1 MFSPHR
7 SDSGSALTT
16 RRPIIIATL
25 VLAALCANVA
35 PANEEAQT
43 GHVAKTIADSDPDD
57 RHLRLAVA
65 GLSAVGAIGLLLVR
79 RNTTEP

>member
-1 MFSPHR
+1 M
-7 SDSGSALTT
+7 
-16 RRPIIIATL
+16 
-25 VLAALCANVA
+25 LAACCANVA
-35 PANEEAQT
+35 RANEEAPT

-57 RHLRLAVA
+57 GRLRLAVA